1 MNNKCNPDAAYGGNA
16 GKKGITLVEV
26 VVSAFILILSLT
38 ALLLLFS
45 RTTQSAEA
53 ARRQLQA
60 LQIVRTELEQFRSTN
75 YLNITSYPAVL
86 LSDSFFVP
94 LAGKKQCS
102 VLETNGYK
110 KISMIISWKS
120 SAGSQIVTQT
130 FYTIICS
137 TN

>member
-1 MNNKCNPDAAYGGNA
+1 MNNENNYTNPNNA
-16 GKKGITLVEV
+16 RTGVTLVEV
-26 VVSAFILILSLT
+26 VVAAFILILSLT

-45 RTTQSAEA
+45 RTTASAEA

-60 LQIVRTELEQFRSTN
+60 LQVARTELEQFRSTS
-75 YLNITSYPAVL
+75 YSNITSYAATNL
-86 LSDSFFVP
+86 TNSFFI
-94 LAGKKQCS
+94 LLEGRKQCS

-110 KISMIISWKS
+110 EISMSINWKS
-120 SAGSQIVTQT
+120 LPGTQIVSQT